1 MGLTPISLPEMKAM
15 DIKDP
20 EWLVDGL
27 IVAGSATILTGRE
40 KSGKG
45 LLSIDLACSLA
56 SDMPWIGRAVMGGP
70 VIYLALE
77 ESIRTLRDRILK
89 WTEGRTDIPLYII
102 SADGSTDDSFAVEDP
117 DRIEDLINVIRMID
131 PVLVIIDTLRESHS
145 GREDSSDDMAPR
157 LRPIRQ
163 IAHQLDVTL
172 IVTHHQ
178 SKMAGASRGSTAIRA
193 SFDDEIAFTRT
204 DEESD
209 TTIAGRLRVEGRN
222 VPKQT
227 VYINFEPESARWSV
241 NNLPEEQDVSLR
253 GRIRHLLEDEN
264 TWLSA
269 REIAEKLPN
278 TKLKTVQNELS
289 RLVKDRS
296 VVTSGA
302 GTKSAPRKYSSP
314 NRRLDI
320 VPDDSGNYA
329 GNDGNE
335 DWRAA

>member
-1 MGLTPISLPEMKAM
+1 MSLTPISLPQMQAM
-15 DIKDP
+15 EIKEP
-20 EWLVDGL
+20 EWLADGL
-27 IVAGSATILTGRE
+27 IAAGSATLLTGRE

-45 LLSIDLACSLA
+45 LLCVDLACSVA
-56 SDMPWIGRAVMGGP
+56 ANIPWAGRAVIGGP
-70 VIYLALE
+70 VVYLALE
-77 ESIRTLRDRILK
+77 ESIRTLRDRFFK
-89 WTEGRTDIPLYII
+89 WTEGRTDIPLYVI

-117 DRIEDLINVIRMID
+117 ERIEDLINVIRMID

-157 LRPIRQ
+157 LRPLRQ

-222 VPKQT
+222 VAKQT
-227 VYINFEPESARWSV
+227 VYVNFNAESARWEV
-241 NNLPEEQDVSLR
+241 NNMPEEQDASLG
-253 GRIRHLLEDEN
+253 GRIRQLLDDEN

-269 REIAEKLPN
+269 REIASKLPA

-296 VVTSGA
+296 VVISGA
-302 GTKSAPRKYSSP
+302 GTKSAPRKYSSL

-320 VPDDSGNYA
+320 VPDDSGNYS